1 MELSALF
8 APHGQHLTYPV
19 KTEFILSND
28 KDAMIHTHEVKLAR
42 TVTDV
47 RREVQQA
54 KAGGEVIG
62 FVPTM
67 GALHEGHLSLV
78 DASQRECDRT
88 VVSIF
93 VNPTQFAPHED
104 LEKYPRPLEQDLHLL
119 SKRGVWLAFAPAL
132 DEVYPEHFDSYV
144 DVGDIAEPLE
154 GVSRPTHFRGVAT
167 VVLKLFNIVPAD
179 RTYFGQKD
187 YQQSLVVRKLLDDF
201 NLPIDLRVCPIVREE
216 DGLAMSSRNAYL
228 STSERRRAGALWQ
241 SLLLAEQAVTAGEL
255 NATAIAGQMRQYLD
269 NAGVDEVEY
278 VAFLAEGTMR
288 PVELINEPTVVALAA
303 RVGRTRLID
312 NHVIG

>member
-1 MELSALF
+1 MIQTHDVKL
-8 APHGQHLTYPV
+8 V
-19 KTEFILSND
+19 KTV
-28 KDAMIHTHEVKLAR
+28 A
-42 TVTDV
+42 DV

-54 KAGGEVIG
+54 KAAGEVIG

-104 LEKYPRPLEQDLHLL
+104 LEKYPRPLEQDIQLL
-119 SKRGVWLAFAPAL
+119 AKRGAWLAFVPAA
-132 DEVYPEHFDSYV
+132 EEIYPEHFDSFV
-144 DVGDIAEPLE
+144 DVGNVAKPLE

-179 RTYFGQKD
+179 RAYFGRKD
-187 YQQSLVVRKLLDDF
+187 YQQSLVVRKLIEDF
-201 NLPIDLRVCPIVREE
+201 NLPIDLRVCPIVREP

-228 STSERRRAGALWQ
+228 STEERQRAAALRQ
-241 SLLLAEQAVTAGEL
+241 SLLLAEQAVDRGDKS
-255 NATAIAGQMRQYLD
+255 ATAIGGQMKQHLES
-269 NAGVDEVEY
+269 AGVDEVEY
-278 VAFLAEGTMR
+278 IAFLAEGTMR
-288 PVELINEPTVVALAA
+288 EVERVEGPTVVALAA